1 MANILTISIGRMS
14 IKLCEVSYSGSS
26 VHLHKAAVIKTPY
39 NSVEDGFIRD
49 EEAVIDAIKTSI
61 ELNKFEAKTAIFAI
75 FSSRIASKEITVPD
89 VKDAKLTQIIE
100 ANASEYFPV
109 NVDEYV
115 ISHKTL
121 EQYTEEKKKMQRV
134 LVLAAPKE
142 IVMSCFSIGLA
153 LDLFVERVDYA
164 GNSAFQMANREI
176 GKETSI
182 IIHIQED
189 NSTINILKNNVLQLQ
204 RIVPYGKS
212 LVVQTLAEERGIDD
226 YDAEE
231 LLGTE
236 TLIHEHFNDDDRVTD
251 SLKYLVNNIARV
263 VDYYVSRHEGELI
276 ERAYLTGASAEMPGI
291 EELFSN
297 EFDFPFVEQLDM
309 TGVVMAAE
317 LMIPQSVLPRFIVNF
332 GAGISPADFIPKEEV
347 TKVNKEVNFK
357 LLNLALFGAILVAI
371 IIVAIPFI
379 QYITAKSQRDNMQ
392 EKVDQ
397 ISDVEQVMADYYNAK
412 DVLSDAQAFHALTV
426 NPDDSLQIF
435 MTDLEKSMP
444 SDVSISTISFA
455 SGNVSI
461 SGVSGS
467 KESVAKF
474 MLQLKNLGYV
484 YGVTAGAL
492 AETKDT
498 NGVITESFTITC
510 TFLYIADGE

>member
-1 MANILTISIGRMS
+1 MANTLTISIGRMS
-14 IKLCEVSYSGSS
+14 IKLCEVSYSGNS

-39 NSVEDGFIRD
+39 NSVEDGFIKD
-49 EEAVIDAIKTSI
+49 EQAVIDAIKTSI

-75 FSSRIASKEITVPD
+75 FSSRIASKEISVPD
-89 VKDAKLTQIIE
+89 VKDQKLTQIIE

-109 NVDEYV
+109 NIEEYV

-142 IVMSCFSIGLA
+142 IVMSCFSIGYA
-153 LDLFVERVDYA
+153 LGLFVERVDYA

-189 NSTINILKNNVLQLQ
+189 NSTINILKNNILQLQ

-212 LVVQTLAEERGIDD
+212 LVVQTLAEEKEMDD

-236 TLIHEHFNDDDRVTD
+236 ELIHECFDDDDRVTN
-251 SLKYLVNNIARV
+251 SLKYLVNNITRV
-263 VDYYVSRHEGELI
+263 VDYYVSRHPGEQI
-276 ERAYLTGASAEMPGI
+276 EKAYLTGASAEMPGI
-291 EELFSN
+291 EKLFAK
-297 EFDFPFVEQLDM
+297 EFDFPATEQLDM

-317 LMIPQSVLPRFIVNF
+317 LMIPQNVLPRFIVNF

-371 IIVAIPFI
+371 VIVAIPLI
-379 QYITAKSQRDNMQ
+379 QYMTVKNQKENMQ
-392 EKVDQ
+392 EKVNS
-397 ISDVEQVMADYYNAK
+397 ISEIENVLNDYYNSK
-412 DVLSDAQAFHALTV
+412 DILADVQSYYALTE
-426 NPDDSLQIF
+426 NPDDSLHILLK
-435 MTDLEKSMP
+435 DLETYMP
-444 SDVSISTISFA
+444 SDVSITTLNVSA
-455 SGNVSI
+455 GNVSVN
-461 SGVSGS
+461 GVCDS
-467 KESVAKF
+467 KQSVAKF
-474 MLQLKNLGYV
+474 ITQLKSLDYIDNV
-484 YGVTAGAL
+484 VAGAL
-492 AETKDT
+492 SETKT
-498 NGVITESFTITC
+498 INGVISENFSMTFTFTKV
-510 TFLYIADGE
+510 AEE